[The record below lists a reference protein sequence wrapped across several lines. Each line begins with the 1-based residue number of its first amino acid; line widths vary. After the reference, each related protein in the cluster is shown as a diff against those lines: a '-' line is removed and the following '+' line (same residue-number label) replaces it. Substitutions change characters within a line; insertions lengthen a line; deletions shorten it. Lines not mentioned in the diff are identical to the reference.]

1 MVASLPDLWT
11 EPDQIVLVD
20 LHFTLSSFNAF
31 FPVRRLCLSR
41 YLSSSNTF
49 NLLISPPRNN
59 CRHSFSSNVFC
70 LSYWRFLPLWA
81 ALICDLCL
89 RSFRCCT
96 YSFTNF
102 GSTANL
108 VAKWSI
114 SVSVC
119 RFPLL
124 NSFIIL
130 ALGCQ
135 ASGNNSSQEAEES
148 QASESDT
155 QMTDALWMIY

>member
-1 MVASLPDLWT
+1 
-11 EPDQIVLVD
+11 
-20 LHFTLSSFNAF
+20 
-31 FPVRRLCLSR
+31 
-41 YLSSSNTF
+41 
-49 NLLISPPRNN
+49 
-59 CRHSFSSNVFC
+59 
-70 LSYWRFLPLWA
+70 
-81 ALICDLCL
+81 
-89 RSFRCCT
+89 
-96 YSFTNF
+96 
-102 GSTANL
+102 

-148 QASESDT
+148 QPIESDT
-155 QMTDALWMIY
+155 QMTDDTL